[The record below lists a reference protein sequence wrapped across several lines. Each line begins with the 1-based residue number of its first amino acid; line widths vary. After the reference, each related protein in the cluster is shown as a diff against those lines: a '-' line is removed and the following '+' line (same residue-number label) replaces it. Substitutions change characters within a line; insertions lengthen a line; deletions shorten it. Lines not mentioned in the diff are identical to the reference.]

1 MPNRLANEPSP
12 YLRQHALNPVD
23 WFPWGD
29 EALLRARSEN
39 LPIFLSIG
47 YSACHWC
54 HVMAHES
61 FENEEVAALL
71 NSRFV
76 CIKVDRQERP
86 DLDSIY
92 MAAVQALTGGG
103 GWPMSVFLTPEGEPF
118 YGGTYFPPTPRH
130 GLPSFTQV
138 LLAVAGAW
146 RDRRQEITTAGRHL
160 VSAIREQNGPT
171 AGEIGKGIEFD
182 TLRQAF
188 GKLSAS
194 FDWKHGGWGS
204 PQKFPQP
211 MVLEFLLRYH
221 RLTQDSTALDLV
233 TRTLD
238 TMARSALYDQLGGGF
253 HRYCVNQDWSV
264 PHFEKMLY
272 DNAQLARVYLH
283 AWQITGE
290 ELYRSVVEETLDCA
304 VREMT
309 DPRGGF
315 FSAQDADS
323 EGEEGKFFVWSLD
336 EVKRLLDPDATRFA
350 AAYSLTQEGNFEGR
364 NTMRFLGPLADRR
377 TFSAARRRLL
387 EARENRIPPARDE
400 QVVTSWNGL
409 MLAAFSEA
417 ARAMAREDY
426 RGVAER
432 CAGFLLTDLWVGGRL
447 SHTWRNGVRKPY
459 GFLADYACLL
469 EGLIELYQ
477 TTFHEHLV
485 PAMVDL
491 ADTATALFGD
501 EDGGFYDGS
510 RDDQELIVRPR
521 DLQDNA
527 VPSGSAMATSAL
539 LRLGELTRCERY
551 VSLAANALSPMQPS
565 MARYPLAYGQWLQ
578 ALCFASAPVHQVA
591 IVGSA
596 RSTEAQALLE
606 IARSGFRPF
615 QVVAF
620 GQPSEEA
627 AVPLLDGRSLVEG
640 RATAYVCSG
649 PVCLPPVSDAADLL
663 ILLDRRQATVEDQDM
678 LPQRDD
684 YAG

>member
-61 FENEEVAALL
+61 
-71 NSRFV
+71 SRT
-76 CIKVDRQERP
+76 KRSQRSSTPASSASRLTDR
-86 DLDSIY
+86 
-92 MAAVQALTGGG
+92 
-103 GWPMSVFLTPEGEPF
+103 
-118 YGGTYFPPTPRH
+118 
-130 GLPSFTQV
+130 
-138 LLAVAGAW
+138 
-146 RDRRQEITTAGRHL
+146 
-160 VSAIREQNGPT
+160 NGPT
-171 AGEIGKGIEFD
+171 STAFTWQQYRRSQAAADGRCPCSSRLRRTFLRRHVLPADSATRVALVHPSAPRCGRCLAGSQARDHHSWPASGFCNSRTEWTYCWGD
-182 TLRQAF
+182 RQRDRVRHTPPSLREAQRLLRLEAWRL
-188 GKLSAS
+188 GQSTEV
-194 FDWKHGGWGS
+194 
-204 PQKFPQP
+204 PQP

-387 EARENRIPPARDE
+387 EARENRIRR
-400 QVVTSWNGL
+400 
-409 MLAAFSEA
+409 
-417 ARAMAREDY
+417 RA
-426 RGVAER
+426 
-432 CAGFLLTDLWVGGRL
+432 T
-447 SHTWRNGVRKPY
+447 
-459 GFLADYACLL
+459 
-469 EGLIELYQ
+469 
-477 TTFHEHLV
+477 
-485 PAMVDL
+485 
-491 ADTATALFGD
+491 
-501 EDGGFYDGS
+501 
-510 RDDQELIVRPR
+510 
-521 DLQDNA
+521 
-527 VPSGSAMATSAL
+527 
-539 LRLGELTRCERY
+539 
-551 VSLAANALSPMQPS
+551 
-565 MARYPLAYGQWLQ
+565 
-578 ALCFASAPVHQVA
+578 
-591 IVGSA
+591 
-596 RSTEAQALLE
+596 
-606 IARSGFRPF
+606 
-615 QVVAF
+615 
-620 GQPSEEA
+620 
-627 AVPLLDGRSLVEG
+627 GRS
-640 RATAYVCSG
+640 
-649 PVCLPPVSDAADLL
+649 
-663 ILLDRRQATVEDQDM
+663 
-678 LPQRDD
+678 
-684 YAG
+684 